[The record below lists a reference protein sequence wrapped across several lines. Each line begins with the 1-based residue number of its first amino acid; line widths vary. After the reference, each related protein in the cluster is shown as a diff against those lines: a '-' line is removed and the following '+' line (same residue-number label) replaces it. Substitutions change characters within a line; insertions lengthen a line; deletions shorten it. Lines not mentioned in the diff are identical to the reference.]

1 MDATTKKFINAVKDN
16 YSATEWDEKVMAE
29 FANLIYCN
37 RTGSRGLSS
46 RRWQNLLSEKE
57 YTTVGDLRLDEII
70 EIKNYLGWDYTVL
83 INQYKLGWNTLTIN
97 EANRLTY
104 REGTAIS
111 FDEAVAA

>member
-1 MDATTKKFINAVKDN
+1 MDPTTKKFFKAVKNN
-16 YSATEWDEKVMAE
+16 YSASEWDEKVMEE

-70 EIKNYLGWDYTVL
+70 AIKNYLSWDYTVL
-83 INQYKLGWNTLTIN
+83 INKYKLGWNTLTIN

-111 FDEAVAA
+111 FDESIAA